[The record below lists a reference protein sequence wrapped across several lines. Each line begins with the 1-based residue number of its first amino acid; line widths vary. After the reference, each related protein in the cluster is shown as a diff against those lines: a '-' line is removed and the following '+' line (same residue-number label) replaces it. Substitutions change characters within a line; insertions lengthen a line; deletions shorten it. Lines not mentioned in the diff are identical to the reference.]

1 MSAISFVSI
10 AVFHVNRLCLCW
22 MYILWECVEYSLNL
36 SPISLSLRDFQIL
49 SDLPAGRLENMK
61 IESTRIATRSVADGE
76 GYSESNATKSECF
89 AAKI

>member
-1 MSAISFVSI
+1 
-10 AVFHVNRLCLCW
+10 

-61 IESTRIATRSVADGE
+61 IEE
-76 GYSESNATKSECF
+76 GYSESNPTKYECF
-89 AAKI
+89 AAKLLKSE